1 MVTTG
6 TNAGS
11 IPSTGLACVFDA
23 HSLRWR
29 QLKVSLGGPASHADS
44 DSDAATRRIRRWI
57 EPCCPSRARLRSA
70 DELLC
75 PATDELLCP
84 VGEIEGR
91 RRAAGPFL
99 SSELVGAEQL
109 ADALLGSMPHDT
121 CSLFENSQKPFLSD
135 ELLGAEQLADALLG
149 TMAHDACFPY
159 PEYPDYPPMY
169 DSFPLPV
176 AEDDME
182 VKPLWDRGQAPLEVL
197 ALEFDTRLE
206 PRPLPQGQKRVTALR
221 VLTCRD
227 CDSGLL
233 DRLVLPVGH
242 PCDWDLVSLQS
253 LSVVALPER
262 ESFDGGCSYRD
273 REISKQPRSC
283 RWEESDQGR
292 GIPLF
297 SRLAHLSLPLSDLPP
312 NLLPHLSSLRSLRLS
327 LSAPQH
333 PPLLSG
339 RPFHSLPL
347 LSLLHLSLAS
357 PASGLSEPL
366 SPDLF
371 AGLGPSLRSLTFL
384 VYAKQKGAGEE
395 GDGEG
400 EDGGEGGMRRSGEEE
415 AEEGGWVG
423 DEWAREDEVVGW
435 LPASLWSLT
444 RLQHLTTNVGGAW
457 DCTGLNALFPTHASH
472 SIPPSSSCSCCCC
485 CCCSSSSGSDPSSH
499 QQERHHHQCFSSLSN
514 LTSLSL
520 LSHRTFPP
528 CLSSLSSLTLLSI
541 PLASPLLS
549 PGSLALFSH
558 WPHLSHLHV
567 NGEGP
572 AEPAF
577 CRTKPG
583 SAKPS
588 TGPTPTEPATGLT
601 EPATGLT
608 EPATG
613 LTEPPSCPE
622 ATPSSSPVRHLT
634 LKGTAGVIPLAV
646 WGRLCP
652 QLLSLKIQGSP
663 HVAVRGW
670 GEQPHVAVRGWGE
683 QLAEGSGKGS
693 VGHGACGEGDGACG
707 EGEGACGEGHGA
719 CGEENG
725 ACGEGDGACGEGEGA
740 CGEGHGA
747 CGEGE
752 GACGEGE
759 GACGEGEGAWGAA
772 EEAAACFFPSLEEL
786 VLRNVTTHASQ
797 HTCTAHTCTEQTG
810 TEHRAHTHLHQ
821 GHTLAFMGRLPRL
834 THLAIDHTHSL
845 SHPPTPTHAPT
856 ILPPLLPNLTF
867 LRIHSPPPAP
877 LPVLPH
883 LRTLIVGSYPHSSRF
898 LSSLSLFPSLTAL
911 RIFNLSTHNY
921 HSALSCPPSL
931 KSLQICFSHLPLLP
945 DSLRLFSSI
954 THLHLFQCSTP
965 LALPACLSAF
975 SSLAHVSFGSDYDPV
990 LPCRLREY
998 LGGKTWEQE
1007 EAGEGG
1013 AEGKGEWEG
1022 KGEAEGEWTE
1032 EDKEGGEEGEEG
1044 REGEGIGEGEG
1055 KAEGEG
1061 EGKRE
1066 GEGEGVQAGQEV
1078 EVRGPPKNASATYP
1092 HSHNQSQFPAEVLPA
1107 EVLPA
1112 EVLPAE
1118 VLPAEVLPA
1127 EAVPAEVLECVFQR
1141 IQLHGDEASV
1151 RGVCHEWRQCPS
1163 SLSSCFT
1170 RHYRAKWD
1178 SEFPPIWLAS
1188 LPSPSSLAHTLTL
1201 YPNLS
1206 ALLLPIVSTA
1216 PHPLQ
1221 PSHVR
1226 SLLSAAAALPALTSL
1241 SVLLEPGFRGEY
1253 DWGYGREELWE
1264 MPEDERKREKRRWW
1278 GETNSEV
1285 ERGLFAVLKGCRG
1298 LKELHISSSSSGV
1311 SLHDSSW
1318 SGLSEGLLLGLPS
1331 CLSSLSLH
1339 LPTATMPTSF
1349 SALTALTLLATNL
1362 WIPGLEGGEDEGDGG
1377 VGEEEWD
1384 GERWEDGAVE
1394 ENGMGEGDEDGWCDA
1409 DLCPNGDEDC
1419 WCDDHDEGELHNS
1432 AGASSIHHNRLLPL
1446 CSLSSLTLSSC
1457 CSFPPLIRHLTRL
1470 TSLSL
1475 GSFGAD
1481 GIGSST
1487 RSCSLHHGLSRLTRL
1502 RELSLCCDSFSQERL
1517 PRLPRLRRL
1526 HVQNYSDSVDM
1537 ARLMAAVAHSL
1548 EQLHIDCQIDLCETG
1563 SNRGLSFRK
1572 LKLLHLEFFA
1582 RLSRVDMALFPAL
1595 EHMVLTE
1602 KVNVNWGVE
1611 SGFSNNLRFLQLGYA
1626 VRLPRD
1632 PGDREHE
1639 LMQLTALTTLIVD
1652 NADYRDFLA
1661 ALSCFSSLRTLRLS
1675 NITRGCSE
1683 PYFSCPPLLSTLQI
1697 CFSDLP
1703 RLPPSLAH
1711 FSRLTR
1717 LDLLHWRRLHS
1728 LPPFLSSFSSLHHLR
1743 VTSDGPKPTHP
1754 ACLKGFLRGR
1764 DWYKYS
1770 RCDGRNW
1777 HQHLHY

>member
-1 MVTTG
+1 MVTTE
-6 TNAGS
+6 TSAGS
-11 IPSTGLACVFDA
+11 IPSTGLACALDA

-29 QLKVSLGGPASHADS
+29 QLKVALGGPASPT
-44 DSDAATRRIRRWI
+44 DSDAATRRIRQWI
-57 EPCCPSRARLRSA
+57 EPCCPPRARLRSA

-75 PATDELLCP
+75 GPATDELLRG
-84 VGEIEGR
+84 GEIEGW
-91 RRAAGPFL
+91 RRAG
-99 SSELVGAEQL
+99 
-109 ADALLGSMPHDT
+109 
-121 CSLFENSQKPFLSD
+121 PFLSD
-135 ELLGAEQLADALLG
+135 ELLGAEQLTDALLG
-149 TMAHDACFPY
+149 NMPHDTCFPSRQ
-159 PEYPDYPPMY
+159 YPDDPVLY
-169 DSFPLPV
+169 DSFPLP
-176 AEDDME
+176 EDDME

-283 RWEESDQGR
+283 RWEESDQVEQMNQLITGCPLLR
-292 GIPLF
+292 SLHFQLNSGEYLTIREEEFSLF

-312 NLLPHLSSLRSLRLS
+312 NLLPHLSSLRSLRLF

-333 PPLLSG
+333 LPLLSG

-347 LSLLHLSLAS
+347 LALLHLSLAS
-357 PASGLSEPL
+357 PASGLSEPF

-384 VYAKQKGAGEE
+384 VYAKQKGA
-395 GDGEG
+395 
-400 EDGGEGGMRRSGEEE
+400 
-415 AEEGGWVG
+415 
-423 DEWAREDEVVGW
+423 
-435 LPASLWSLT
+435 
-444 RLQHLTTNVGGAW
+444 
-457 DCTGLNALFPTHASH
+457 
-472 SIPPSSSCSCCCC
+472 
-485 CCCSSSSGSDPSSH
+485 
-499 QQERHHHQCFSSLSN
+499 
-514 LTSLSL
+514 
-520 LSHRTFPP
+520 
-528 CLSSLSSLTLLSI
+528 
-541 PLASPLLS
+541 
-549 PGSLALFSH
+549 
-558 WPHLSHLHV
+558 
-567 NGEGP
+567 
-572 AEPAF
+572 AF

-613 LTEPPSCPE
+613 LTEPPSYPE
-622 ATPSSSPVRHLT
+622 ATPSSSSLRHLT
-634 LKGTAGVIPLAV
+634 LMGTAGVIPLAV

-670 GEQPHVAVRGWGE
+670 GEQ
-683 QLAEGSGKGS
+683 LAEGYGEGD
-693 VGHGACGEGDGACG
+693 VGQGACGEGGGACG
-707 EGEGACGEGHGA
+707 EGEGS
-719 CGEENG
+719 
-725 ACGEGDGACGEGEGA
+725 
-740 CGEGHGA
+740 
-747 CGEGE
+747 
-752 GACGEGE
+752 
-759 GACGEGEGAWGAA
+759 WGAA

-797 HTCTAHTCTEQTG
+797 HTGTEHTGTEQTG

-821 GHTLAFMGRLPRL
+821 GHSLAFMGRLPRL

-845 SHPPTPTHAPT
+845 SQPPTRTHAPT
-856 ILPPLLPNLTF
+856 ILPTLLPNLTF

-877 LPVLPH
+877 LRVLPH
-883 LRTLIVGSYPHSSRF
+883 LRTLILGSYPHSSRF
-898 LSSLSLFPSLTAL
+898 LSSLALFPALTAL
-911 RIFNLSTHNY
+911 RIFNLQMINY

-945 DSLRLFSSI
+945 DSLHLFSSL
-954 THLHLFQCSTP
+954 TRLDLFQCSKP

-975 SSLAHVSFGSDYDPV
+975 SSLDHVSLGRGYDPV
-990 LPCRLREY
+990 LPCRLQEY
-998 LGGKTWEQE
+998 LRGKTWERE
-1007 EAGEGG
+1007 DAGEGG

-1044 REGEGIGEGEG
+1044 REAEGIGEGEG

-1066 GEGEGVQAGQEV
+1066 GEGEGMQVPAGQEV
-1078 EVRGPPKNASATYP
+1078 AVRGPPKNASATNP
-1092 HSHNQSQFPAEVLPA
+1092 HSHNQSQ
-1107 EVLPA
+1107 
-1112 EVLPAE
+1112 
-1118 VLPAEVLPA
+1118 LPA
-1127 EAVPAEVLECVFQR
+1127 EAVPAEVLE
-1141 IQLHGDEASV
+1141 S
-1151 RGVCHEWRQCPS
+1151 
-1163 SLSSCFT
+1163 
-1170 RHYRAKWD
+1170 
-1178 SEFPPIWLAS
+1178 S

-1216 PHPLQ
+1216 PHPLK

-1253 DWGYGREELWE
+1253 DWGAAHSGG
-1264 MPEDERKREKRRWW
+1264 ERCRSAQTPPLSLPLLHASHLSLPPSLLPPLLPPPPHSPHLSLPRPPCR
-1278 GETNSEV
+1278 SHAPQ
-1285 ERGLFAVLKGCRG
+1285 FAHSSPFARLSSLRS
-1298 LKELHISSSSSGV
+1298 LSLHVCEQDISSSSSSGV

-1318 SGLSEGLLLGLPS
+1318 SGLSEGLLLGLPL

-1339 LPTATMPTSF
+1339 LPTATMPASF
-1349 SALTALTLLATNL
+1349 SSLTALTLLATNL

-1409 DLCPNGDEDC
+1409 DSCPNGDEDC
-1419 WCDDHDEGELHNS
+1419 WCDDDEEGELHNS
-1432 AGASSIHHNRLLPL
+1432 LAASRIRHNTLLPL
-1446 CSLSSLTLSSC
+1446 CNLSSLTLSSC

-1475 GSFGAD
+1475 GSFSTD

-1487 RSCSLHHGLSRLTRL
+1487 RSCSLHHGLSLLTRL
-1502 RELSLCCDSFSQERL
+1502 WELSLCCDSFSQEHL

-1537 ARLMAAVAHSL
+1537 TRLMAAVAHSL

-1572 LKLLHLEFFA
+1572 LKLLHLEFYA
-1582 RLSRVDMALFPAL
+1582 RLSRVDMSLVPAL

-1611 SGFSNNLRFLQLGYA
+1611 SGFSYNLRFLQLGYA
-1626 VRLPRD
+1626 VRLPKD
-1632 PGDREHE
+1632 PGGREHE
-1639 LMQLTALTTLIVD
+1639 LMRLTALTTLIVD

-1683 PYFSCPPLLSTLQI
+1683 PHFSCPPLLSTLQI

-1728 LPPFLSSFSSLHHLR
+1728 LPPFLSSFSSLRHLR

-1764 DWYKYS
+1764 DWYEYS
-1770 RCDGRNW
+1770 QCDGWDW
-1777 HQHLHY
+1777 HQHLRQ